1 MIMNIYSQRYSG
13 QWKLSWTKCSQE
25 ILLQTMVDF
34 PGGSAAKES
43 ACNAGDPGSIPGSG
57 RSPGEGIG
65 NCLQYSCRENSM
77 DRGARHGTV
86 QVVVKSCAKLSEF
99 QFHFCGGQDSSASS

>member
-1 MIMNIYSQRYSG
+1 MNIYSQRYSG

-65 NCLQYSCRENSM
+65 SPLHYLDFPSGSDDKESVLHLYICL
-77 DRGARHGTV
+77 
-86 QVVVKSCAKLSEF
+86 
-99 QFHFCGGQDSSASS
+99 HFLQL